1 MENSF
6 IHYYKKIEELVLSK
20 NFLSQ
25 VSDGDSAQITFIIEQ
40 SLAEALWALQL
51 LSKHTNQKKLKNK
64 TILEIGAGCGFLSA
78 ILSLAGYKVTSIEP
92 SSGIFS
98 YHGRIVNTLF
108 KNLGIHHT
116 IIDSTIENITESE
129 IGTFDI
135 IFSINVL
142 EHVNSVKHAFEK
154 MSVLLHDDGCMLHV
168 CPNYCIPYEPHLG
181 IVLIPLYPSL
191 TKYILFPKTKKL
203 LKEMNINFIHF
214 HTIKYLAKKY
224 NLIVNF
230 EKDVVYSMFQ
240 RFLYDT
246 KFKERQSGI
255 PYKLFIV
262 LNRLG
267 LLHLTKLLPPW
278 LQTPMIF
285 YMHKKKQSLN

>member
-1 MENSF
+1 MENAF
-6 IHYYKKIEELVLSK
+6 IHYYKKIEELVVSK
-20 NFLSQ
+20 KFLSQ

-51 LSKHTNQKKLKNK
+51 LSKSIKLQKLKNK
-64 TILEIGAGCGFLSA
+64 TVLEIGAGCGFVSA
-78 ILSLAGYKVTSIEP
+78 VLSLFGCKVTSIEP
-92 SSGIFS
+92 SCGIFS
-98 YHGRIVNTLF
+98 YHGKIAHALF
-108 KNLGIHHT
+108 ENLGIHHN
-116 IIDSTIENITESE
+116 IIDSTIENINKSK
-129 IGTFDI
+129 IGTFDF

-142 EHVNSVKHAFEK
+142 EHVNSVKNAFDK
-154 MSVLLHDDGCMLHV
+154 MSVLLHDDGYMMHV

-181 IVLIPLYPSL
+181 IVLIPFIPSV
-191 TKYILFPKTKKL
+191 TSYILFPKTKKV
-203 LKEMNINFIHF
+203 LKEININFINYC
-214 HTIKYLAKKY
+214 TIQHLAKKY
-224 NLIVNF
+224 NLIVSF
-230 EKDVVYSMFQ
+230 EKDVVYSMFT

-255 PYKLFIV
+255 PYKLFIL

-285 YMHKKKQSLN
+285 FMKKKP